1 MDIDVAGVFKRLGF
15 QPRPENA
22 DFYRT
27 AVPEAARRMDE
38 VSAPMDFTK
47 KVFEKLSQVNAI
59 QQESLELT
67 RRMTVDPDSV
77 DAHDVMMSLAEA
89 NMSLNITKA
98 VLDRVIRAYRDIT
111 GAR

>member
-1 MDIDVAGVFKRLGF
+1 MDISSISKGLVFEPKTDNAGFRS
-15 QPRPENA
+15 Q
-22 DFYRT
+22 
-27 AVPEAARRMDE
+27 AARLLDE
-38 VSAPMDFTK
+38 LTTEGGFAA
-47 KVFEKLSQVNAI
+47 KVFEKLNQVNAI
-59 QQESLELT
+59 QQESMELT

-111 GAR
+111 GTR

>member
-1 MDIDVAGVFKRLGF
+1 MDVTNIFKGLNLPSRADTTDYAGF
-15 QPRPENA
+15 
-22 DFYRT
+22 RT
-27 AVPEAARRMDE
+27 AAARRMDE
-38 VSAPMDFTK
+38 ITTEGDFTS
-47 KVFEKLSQVNAI
+47 KVLEKLSQVNAI

-67 RRMTVDPDSV
+67 RRMTIDPDSV

-111 GAR
+111 TAR